1 MAEYKEKKRRTLQMQ
16 ITMVVAAVLLLVGII
31 LTVNS
36 IYSANNY
43 YGNIDAFAGPDAIVT
58 QNKDSNKSKTQ
69 INEEQMME
77 DEVTLADRLRSFS
90 IQGIVVMLGVILAAV
105 AFTYWITGK
114 MMRPLYELTDSIR
127 YMDESR
133 LSRQVQ
139 IKAPTEEVYQLT
151 VSYNH
156 MLRRLEE
163 SFEAERRFASNAAHE
178 LKTPLAIMKTSVQV
192 LTMDD
197 TPSVE
202 DYEEFT
208 QDVKASVE
216 RLIKTVDGL
225 LLLAD
230 RQEWGGKETIDL
242 KEMQKEIALHLAE
255 RAKQNKVRIQVE
267 GTKSEAVGNKVLFY
281 RIFYNIIEN
290 AVKYSRPGGT
300 VFIETGIVEGRPSV
314 KVSDQGIGMKEE
326 TIRNIFEPFYRE
338 DKSRSQKI
346 DGAGIGMSIVKMM
359 LDKVEGTIDI
369 DSVPGEGTTVQV
381 VLKGDFSVNLDTK
394 RKGGV

>member
-1 MAEYKEKKRRTLQMQ
+1 MAEYKEKKRRSLQMQ

-43 YGNIDAFAGPDAIVT
+43 YGNIEAYAGPDAIVT
-58 QNKDSNKSKTQ
+58 QNKEEKKSQVQ
-69 INEEQMME
+69 IDEDQVME
-77 DEVTLADRLRSFS
+77 DEVTLTDRLRSFS
-90 IQGIVVMLGVILAAV
+90 VQGIAVMLGVILAAA

-114 MMRPLYELTDSIR
+114 MLKPLYELTDSIK

-133 LSRQVQ
+133 LNRQVQ

-255 RAKQNKVRIQVE
+255 RAKQNKVKIQVE
-267 GTKSEAVGNKVLFY
+267 GDKSEAVGNKVLFY

-300 VFIETGIVEGRPSV
+300 VTVKTGNEQGRPSV
-314 KVSDQGIGMKEE
+314 KIIDRGIGMKEE

-359 LDKVEGTIDI
+359 LDKVEGNIEI
-369 DSVPGEGTTVQV
+369 DSTPGEGTTVLV
-381 VLKGDFSVNLDTK
+381 LLKGDFALNLDTK